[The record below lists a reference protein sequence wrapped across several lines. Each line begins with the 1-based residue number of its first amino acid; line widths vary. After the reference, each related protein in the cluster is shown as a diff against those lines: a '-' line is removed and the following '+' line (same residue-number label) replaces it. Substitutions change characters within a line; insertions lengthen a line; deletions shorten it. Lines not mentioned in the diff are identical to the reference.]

1 MKQLQNDTMLSQ
13 NWAQPAC
20 KLTFIH
26 LSNVRIFINRNRS
39 IYIVKNENVFFL
51 FRSLILI
58 KKFPFLNNL
67 KVSSMSLM

>member
-26 LSNVRIFINRNRS
+26 LSNVRIFINRNKS
-39 IYIVKNENVFFL
+39 IYIVKNENVFFFCL
-51 FRSLILI
+51 DP
-58 KKFPFLNNL
+58 KF
-67 KVSSMSLM
+67 

>member
-26 LSNVRIFINRNRS
+26 LSNVRIFINRNKS
-39 IYIVKNENVFFL
+39 IYIVKNENVFF
-51 FRSLILI
+51 FFIFLILI